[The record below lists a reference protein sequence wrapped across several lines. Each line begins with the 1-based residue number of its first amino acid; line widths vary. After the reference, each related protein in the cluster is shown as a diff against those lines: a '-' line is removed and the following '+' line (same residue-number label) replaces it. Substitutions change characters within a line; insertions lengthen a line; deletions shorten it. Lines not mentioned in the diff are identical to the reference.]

1 MRVLLYS
8 EGKKL
13 FSQSGVGRALKHQ
26 MRALEKV
33 GVDYTTDENEKFD
46 LVHVNTIGPGA
57 ASIIKKA
64 RKMNLPIIYHT
75 HTTFE
80 DFKNSFMFSNVLAP
94 VIKNRV
100 KRLYSFADLL
110 ISPSEYTRDLIKSY
124 GIDLPVRVVSNG
136 VDNEKFTKSVPLGDS
151 FREQYGVRGPLV
163 ISVGLPFQ
171 RKGVIDFCDIAQ
183 SKKEWKFFWFGAKIK
198 TLLPFKIKKLLNS
211 PPKNVVFPGYVPQE
225 TIMGAYSACD
235 AFLFP
240 SYEENEGIVVL
251 EALSM
256 EAPIIIRDI
265 PVYRGWMRHEENC
278 LKGKVNGE
286 FANLLDRLMKDRKL
300 SRKLT
305 SLGKETALER
315 DLSIIGQKLKNIY
328 LELRDKK

>member
-26 MRALEKV
+26 MLALEKA
-33 GVDYTTDENEKFD
+33 GVDYTTNEDERFD
-46 LVHVNTIGPGA
+46 LVHINTIGPGGERVM
-57 ASIIKKA
+57 KKA
-64 RKMNLPIIYHT
+64 RQSRVPVIYHT

-80 DFKNSFMFSNVLAP
+80 DFRNSFMFSNTLAP
-94 VIKNRV
+94 IIRRRI
-100 KRLYSFADLL
+100 KRLYSSADLL
-110 ISPSEYTRDLIKSY
+110 ISPSEYTRSVVKNY
-124 GIDLPVRVVSNG
+124 GIELPIRVLSNG
-136 VDNEKFTKSVPLGDS
+136 VDNDRFTSTRSLADS
-151 FREQYGVRGPLV
+151 FRKQFRIDSPLV
-163 ISVGLPFQ
+163 ISVGLPFE
-171 RKGVIDFCDIAQ
+171 RKGVVDFCEIAK
-183 SKKEWKFFWFGAKIK
+183 SRPDFRFFWFGARISS
-198 TLLPFKIKKLLNS
+198 LLPIRIKKLLKS
-211 PPKNVVFPGYVPQE
+211 PPANMVFPGFVPQE

-265 PVYRGWMRHEENC
+265 PVYKSWMRHEENC
-278 LKGKVNGE
+278 LKGNDNAE
-286 FANLLDRLMKDRKL
+286 FLSHLDRLTGDKKAAKRI
-300 SRKLT
+300 S
-305 SLGKETALER
+305 SAGKETALER

-328 LELRDKK
+328 IEVLDR